1 MTPATPN
8 PARQGNRHAGPGN
21 EITITSGS
29 RQRQGRDMEQLVS
42 PPPPDGSFGALL
54 RARRSRALLSQEQ
67 LAARAEVS
75 ERTVRDLEAGRVR
88 SPRTDTVRLLAEALQ
103 LTGPERW
110 SWFVAARGVSHQ
122 RAVPAPPGAGGPAQ
136 MPHDAAR
143 QQPARALGR
152 LNGCRVR
159 GRQVVASLLL
169 SLDGVPESLAEWQ
182 VLDWSDDWLRAEPTE
197 DDVIP
202 LAALLHALVHKPPGP
217 VGKASSSQRRQP
229 TSKIVQEF
237 APSSFAHDQ
246 PRPHARL
253 IEALTNRELE
263 VLQLIAAGRKNQEIA
278 QDLFVTL
285 DTVKKHISRILSKLS
300 ATNRTHAVTRARELR
315 LIP

>member
-1 MTPATPN
+1 VIEHEDPRAEDEAVSEVGAAEWHVVDDVIMNDRTP
-8 PARQGNRHAGPGN
+8 
-21 EITITSGS
+21 
-29 RQRQGRDMEQLVS
+29 
-42 PPPPDGSFGALL
+42 GSFGALL
-54 RARRSRALLSQEQ
+54 RACRSRALLSQEQ

-88 SPRTDTVRLLAEALQ
+88 SPRTDTVRLLADALQ

-110 SWFVAARGVSHQ
+110 SWFVAARGVSRQ
-122 RAVPAPPGAGGPAQ
+122 RAVPAPPGAGGPPQ
-136 MPHDAAR
+136 MLDDAAR